1 MKNLLIMVCFFYM
14 AISCLALERMVEQ
27 SGLKEINGKYY
38 YQKTIYDDEHN
49 DTGKKKTE
57 DKPFSGYATSK
68 ITQENE
74 NGEWKARVYYENGK
88 PISRDVYFETG
99 YIANEEDREAEIE
112 KNEKNNTEK
121 QEMSEEQ
128 KIMIEKLKSL
138 ARISDEKN
146 GEVIL
151 PKETNKTIEKIVE
164 NKDILLIKKD
174 DTIIVIETG
183 EKYTGDILYRDD
195 IEGGNPVKVRY
206 INGVAEDCEIYYDG
220 DGYMVAKVS
229 KDEIY
234 YDKNEK
240 LRNGFYVDENIFLCN
255 REAYYKDGKLDGEC
269 IEYSLIAGEKNRT
282 IYKNGIAL
290 HTAFFEYEYEY
301 RIDEDGSNIGE
312 AKDRNGIYTEKKEDD
327 TVVKANYKNGLLEG
341 ESLTYNLEGKLIE
354 KKSYKKGLLDGKY
367 IKYNSDGKII
377 EKAVYKDGDRK

>member
-1 MKNLLIMVCFFYM
+1 MKNLLIMVCFFYT

-38 YQKTIYDDEHN
+38 YQKTIYDDAYN
-49 DTGKKKTE
+49 DTGNKKME
-57 DKPFSGYATSK
+57 EKPFSGYGTIK

-74 NGEWKARVYYENGK
+74 KGQWKARVYYENGK
-88 PISRDVYFETG
+88 PISRDIYFETCD
-99 YIANEEDREAEIE
+99 IANEENREIEIE
-112 KNEKNNTEK
+112 KNEQNNTEK

-128 KIMIEKLKSL
+128 KMIIEKLRSL
-138 ARISDEKN
+138 ARISNEIN

-151 PKETNKTIEKIVE
+151 PKETNKITEKTVE
-164 NKDILLIKKD
+164 NKDIMLRKKD

-183 EKYTGDILYRDD
+183 EKYTGDILYNDD
-195 IEGGNPVKVRY
+195 IEGYNSGKVRY

-220 DGYMVAKVS
+220 DGYMVAKVC

-240 LRNGFYVDENIFLCN
+240 LRNGFYVDEDIFLFK

-269 IEYSLIAGEKNRT
+269 IEESVIDGGKSRT
-282 IYKNGIAL
+282 IYKNGTPL
-290 HTAFFEYEYEY
+290 FTAFFEYEE
-301 RIDEDGSNIGE
+301 RVNEEE
-312 AKDRNGIYTEKKEDD
+312 AKPRNGIFTEKKEDD
-327 TVVKANYKNGLLEG
+327 TVVKANYNNGLLEG